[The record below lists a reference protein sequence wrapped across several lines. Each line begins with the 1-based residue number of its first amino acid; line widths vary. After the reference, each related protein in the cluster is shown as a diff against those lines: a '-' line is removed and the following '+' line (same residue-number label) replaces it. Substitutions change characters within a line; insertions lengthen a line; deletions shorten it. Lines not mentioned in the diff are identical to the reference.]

1 MTPLA
6 RVSVKPCAIAAIA
19 VGIAVAL
26 QRRSMA
32 RSPRGLVGH
41 HCDRRKGGLVADH
54 ALAIDVG
61 TQSVR
66 AILFDPA
73 GNLVAM
79 GRVPIEAYVSPQPGW
94 AEQDPEVWWSAIGE
108 ACRRLWASSDALAA
122 GGARPDPSSVA
133 GVALTTQRVTLIVS
147 DEQGTP
153 LRPAIVWLDQ
163 RRTEGLEPIGGPWG
177 LVFRLTGVRDT
188 VARFQADAEAN
199 WLERNEPAVWKR
211 IRRYGVLSSW
221 LTARLTGEWVD
232 STASQ
237 VGYLP
242 FDFKRGDWVGRLDW
256 KWRVAPFER
265 SWLPRLVPAT
275 GRLGQL
281 TADAAAH
288 LGVAAGTPVIAA
300 AGDKQCE
307 ALGAGAVQPEVAAL
321 SFGTTA
327 TIGTTHRRYVEAIPL
342 VPPYPAAI
350 PGAWLVELQVMRGF
364 WMVEWFKREFGA
376 SEVARAAGLDIPP
389 EALFEELLATSSP
402 GAMGLV
408 LQPYWMPGVRYPGPE
423 AKGALLGF
431 GDIHGRAHVYRAI
444 LEGLAYALRDGA
456 ERSTR
461 RSKVPLR
468 ELRISGG
475 GSQSRAAVQ
484 LFADVFGL
492 PASRPHTHEAAGL
505 GAAIDVMLGLGIHA
519 DPVDAVAAMVR
530 VTDRFEP
537 DPAANRTYEDLYRSV
552 YLPMYDRLRPL
563 YREIRRIT
571 GYPPN

>member
-1 MTPLA
+1 
-6 RVSVKPCAIAAIA
+6 
-19 VGIAVAL
+19 
-26 QRRSMA
+26 MA
-32 RSPRGLVGH
+32 
-41 HCDRRKGGLVADH
+41 GGSADH

-66 AILFDPA
+66 ALLFDPA
-73 GNLVAM
+73 GTLVAM
-79 GRVPIEAYVSPQPGW
+79 GRVPIEPYTSPQPGW
-94 AEQDPEVWWSAIGE
+94 AEQDPEVWWAAIGE
-108 ACRRLWASSDALAA
+108 ACRRLWAADA
-122 GGARPDPSSVA
+122 GGGRPDRASVA
-133 GVALTTQRVTLIVS
+133 GVALTTQRATLLVA
-147 DEQGTP
+147 DEDNVP

-163 RRTEGLEPIGGPWG
+163 RRTEGLPEVGGLWG
-177 LVFRLTGVRDT
+177 LLFRLGGVRET
-188 VARFQADAEAN
+188 VGRFQADAEAN
-199 WLERNEPAVWKR
+199 WIERYEPAVWKR
-211 IRRYGVLSSW
+211 IRRFGVLSSW

-237 VGYLP
+237 IGYLP
-242 FDFKRGDWVGRLDW
+242 FDFKHGRWSSRWDW
-256 KWRVAPFER
+256 KWQVAAFER
-265 SWLPRLVPAT
+265 DWLPRLVPPA
-275 GRLGQL
+275 GRLGEL
-281 TADAAAH
+281 TAAAAEH
-288 LGVAAGTPVIAA
+288 LGVAAGLPLLAA

-307 ALGAGAVQPEVAAL
+307 ALGAGAVAPEVAAL

-350 PGAWLVELQVMRGF
+350 PGAWLVELQVLRGF

-376 SEVARAAGLDIPP
+376 GEIARAAALDIPP
-389 EALFEELLATSSP
+389 EGLFEELLSASQP
-402 GAMGLV
+402 GSMGLV

-444 LEGLAYALRDGA
+444 LEGLAYALREGA
-456 ERSTR
+456 ERTVK
-461 RSKVPLR
+461 RSHVPIR
-468 ELRISGG
+468 ELRVSGG

-537 DPAANRTYEDLYRSV
+537 DASAHRTYDDLYNSV
-552 YLPMYDRLRPL
+552 YLQMYDRLKPL
-563 YREIRRIT
+563 YKEIRRIT
-571 GYPPN
+571 GYPPT